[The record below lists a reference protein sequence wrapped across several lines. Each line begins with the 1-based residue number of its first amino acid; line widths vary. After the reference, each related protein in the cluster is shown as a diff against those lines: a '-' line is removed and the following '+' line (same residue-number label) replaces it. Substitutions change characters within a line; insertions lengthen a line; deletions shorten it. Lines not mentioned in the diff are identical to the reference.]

1 MEKVYNMKE
10 EYEKALEIIKDYKS
24 RSNKDLMFAMD
35 KINDDFEFTK
45 KQLIDLSFHLDKLEE
60 SYNLLLKEYN
70 TRTNG

>member
-35 KINDDFEFTK
+35 KINNDFEFTK

>member
-1 MEKVYNMKE
+1 MED
-10 EYEKALEIIKDYKS
+10 YEKTVEILKDYKS
-24 RSNKDLMFAMD
+24 KTNKELMFAMD
-35 KINDDFEFTK
+35 KLNQDFEFTK

>member
-1 MEKVYNMKE
+1 MKE

-24 RSNKDLMFAMD
+24 RSNKELMFAMD
-35 KINDDFEFTK
+35 KVNDDFEFTK
-45 KQLIDLSFHLDKLEE
+45 KQLIDLSIHLDKLEE